1 MRHKAIVTLIYQG
14 KQIAEDGSPTY
25 VTIRR
30 EVQGYIEESFSQ
42 YYYRESHREMRKSRN
57 ISVPLVT
64 IDLNDNGIEYELLY
78 VEVYGVKYQV
88 QNILKHGS
96 TSMMRILDCQ
106 EVTQ

>member
-1 MRHKAIVTLIYQG
+1 
-14 KQIAEDGSPTY
+14 
-25 VTIRR
+25 
-30 EVQGYIEESFSQ
+30 
-42 YYYRESHREMRKSRN
+42 MRKSRN